1 MSKVSYTPSGARI
14 KVIGL
19 GGGGCNAVTRM
30 IREQIHGVE
39 FIAMNTDSQHLAIS
53 EAPNRIQLGERLTR
67 GMGAGGDPT
76 VGQRAAEESCDEI
89 K

>member
-1 MSKVSYTPSGARI
+1 MAKASLISSPAKI

-30 IREQIHGVE
+30 VRAGIRGVE
-39 FIAMNTDSQHLAIS
+39 LIAGNTDAQALAVTD
-53 EAPNRIQLGERLTR
+53 APARIQLGERL
-67 GMGAGGDPT
+67 
-76 VGQRAAEESCDEI
+76 S